1 MHPLK
6 RLYQYAINYHGR
18 IFLASTFSVLNKVFD
33 LAPPFLIG
41 LAVDVV
47 VEKDASVLADFGVQ
61 EPMSQL
67 WVLAALTVLIW
78 GGESIFEYAFAI
90 YWRFL
95 AQHLQHDLRVDAY
108 GHMQELDM
116 VYFEDR
122 STGGL
127 MSVLNDD
134 VNQLERFLDGG
145 ANDILQVVTTVICVG
160 GAFFYWAPQVALLS
174 FSPVP
179 IILVGSFLFQKRLG
193 PRYQKVR
200 QAVDTLNG
208 TLANNISGIATIKS
222 FTAEEHESQRVSD
235 ESTQYSQAN
244 HQAIRLSSAFSPLI
258 RMAVVIGFVATLVM
272 GGWMVFQGDL
282 AVGTY
287 SVLVFITQ
295 RLLWPLTRLGQTFD
309 QYQRAMAST
318 RRIFELLDRPVQITA
333 GEHRAE
339 SIQGEVEFRGVGFA
353 YRPGL
358 PVLKGLS
365 FKVPAGKTVAIVG
378 ATGSGKSTI
387 LKLLLRFYEPTS
399 GEILVDGV
407 PLPQWS
413 LASLRGGIGLV
424 SQDVFLFHGSVGE
437 NIAYGRRDATREE
450 VHRAAQTAEAMEFV
464 ERLPEGMET
473 LVGERGQKLS
483 GGQKQRVAIARAVL
497 KDPPILVLDE
507 ATSSVDNE
515 TEAAIQRSL
524 ERVTVNRTTLIVAH
538 RLSTIRSADTIYV
551 VDGGRI
557 VESGNHED
565 LLRMAGIYSSLWK
578 VQTGEAVNIS
588 GRGDMVHSNANESRL
603 D

>member
-6 RLYQYAINYHGR
+6 RLFQYATAYRVR
-18 IFLASTFSVLNKVFD
+18 IYLASSFSILNKIFD

-47 VEKDASVLADFGVQ
+47 VKREASALAVLGIGDL
-61 EPMSQL
+61 MTQL
-67 WVLAALTVLIW
+67 WVLAGLTVVIW
-78 GGESIFEYAFAI
+78 GAESVFEYAHSI

-108 GHMQELDM
+108 SRMQNLDM

-145 ANDILQVVTTVICVG
+145 ANEILQVGTTVVCIG
-160 GAFFYWAPQVALLS
+160 AAFFYWAPQVALFS
-174 FSPVP
+174 FSPIP
-179 IILVGSFLFQKRLG
+179 IILFGSFLFQKRLA

-200 QAVDTLNG
+200 EAVDVLNG

-222 FTAEEHESQRVSD
+222 YTAEGHEVQRIER
-235 ESTQYSQAN
+235 ESLDYSQAN
-244 HQAIRLSSAFSPLI
+244 HQAIRLSSAFAPLI

-272 GGWMVFQGDL
+272 GGWLVFQGQL
-282 AVGTY
+282 EVGVY

-309 QYQRAMAST
+309 QYQRAMASI
-318 RRIFELLDRPVQITA
+318 RRIFGLMDRPARI
-333 GEHRAE
+333 GDGHHRPDR
-339 SIQGEVEFRGVGFA
+339 IRGEVEFKDVHFG
-353 YRPGL
+353 YRQGL
-358 PVLKGLS
+358 PVLNGLS
-365 FKVPAGKTVAIVG
+365 FKVKAGQTVAIVG

-387 LKLLLRFYEPTS
+387 LKLLLRFYEAQS

-407 PLPQWS
+407 PLPKWNLQ
-413 LASLRGGIGLV
+413 SLRQGVGLV
-424 SQDVFLFHGSVGE
+424 SQDVYLFHGSVGD
-437 NIAYGRRDATREE
+437 NIGYGGFDADEE
-450 VHRAAQTAEAMEFV
+450 QILKAAQTAEAMEFID
-464 ERLPEGMET
+464 RLPSGLDT

-524 ERVTVNRTTLIVAH
+524 ERVTVNRTTLVVAH
-538 RLSTIRSADTIYV
+538 RLSTIRSADCIYV
-551 VDGGRI
+551 LDGGVI
-557 VESGNHED
+557 SESGTHEE
-565 LLRMAGIYSSLWK
+565 LLQRNGIYSSLWK

-588 GRGDMVHSNANESRL
+588 GLGKMAHSNVDGSRA
-603 D
+603 